1 MVTLFGELRSATLSG
16 EIDKI
21 TTNILSIMEEES
33 FFLPL
38 SSPMRKIYT
47 DRNLKGI
54 RNIPVIA

>member
-21 TTNILSIMEEES
+21 TTDILTVMEEES

-38 SSPMRKIYT
+38 SSPMRKLYI
-47 DRNLKGI
+47 DRNLKGV
-54 RNIPVIA
+54 RDIAIIA